1 MNFRAK
7 ASHHAFVLLALLPVP
22 KFLHKKKELR
32 GVLENR
38 MIHKCLD
45 FILQPLKTAA
55 SLGIMMSDPWGGL
68 RHCYTPLAGYIMDFQ
83 EAIVMAGVMGK
94 TSPVTMASYK
104 QFGDAVRHEPRTGLT
119 TLEQLTAVH
128 LKADPG
134 EHNLAEYVREA
145 KKFRLNGVDQP
156 FWRNWAFSNPE
167 HFLTPEPL
175 HHWHKMSW
183 DHDIKWCIQILGGE
197 EIDFRF
203 SVLHPHVGYRHFMEG
218 ISKLKQV
225 TGRVH
230 RDVQRYIVAAIAGAA
245 PKEFIVAIRALL
257 DFRYLAQSPVIDEDT
272 CDKIEASL
280 ALFHA
285 HKQSVIDADARVG
298 KGNRV
303 IENWHIPKLELMHSV
318 VPNIRQNGVAMQ
330 WSADITEHAHIT
342 EIKDPAHSGNNQQYE
357 SQITRHLDRAD
368 KCRRFDLATSVR
380 NAAVEF
386 GWHHDTMEGEEYME
400 VDSAESHYIHTT
412 SRLLDEIDPV
422 SNLSGPSRDLTD
434 YFQVS
439 SKLKNGEIPNACKPF
454 RTFSVATTAF
464 HLTRDPNIRSATV
477 DETAKLYGLD
487 DLRPAL
493 ADYLQ
498 RYHQQPARVYHVAG
512 RRIATANCQLPFEY
526 LHIWHRLRMQS
537 KSYHNEELILAAQTI
552 NAIPSKDDWEF
563 GRFDTVLVNTD
574 PEKKWPRSGLDGEYR
589 I

>member
-1 MNFRAK
+1 
-7 ASHHAFVLLALLPVP
+7 
-22 KFLHKKKELR
+22 
-32 GVLENR
+32 
-38 MIHKCLD
+38 
-45 FILQPLKTAA
+45 
-55 SLGIMMSDPWGGL
+55 
-68 RHCYTPLAGYIMDFQ
+68 
-83 EAIVMAGVMGK
+83 
-94 TSPVTMASYK
+94 
-104 QFGDAVRHEPRTGLT
+104 
-119 TLEQLTAVH
+119 
-128 LKADPG
+128 
-134 EHNLAEYVREA
+134 
-145 KKFRLNGVDQP
+145 
-156 FWRNWAFSNPE
+156 
-167 HFLTPEPL
+167 
-175 HHWHKMSW
+175 
-183 DHDIKWCIQILGGE
+183 
-197 EIDFRF
+197 
-203 SVLHPHVGYRHFMEG
+203 
-218 ISKLKQV
+218 
-225 TGRVH
+225 
-230 RDVQRYIVAAIAGAA
+230 
-245 PKEFIVAIRALL
+245 
-257 DFRYLAQSPVIDEDT
+257 
-272 CDKIEASL
+272 
-280 ALFHA
+280 
-285 HKQSVIDADARVG
+285 
-298 KGNRV
+298 
-303 IENWHIPKLELMHSV
+303 
-318 VPNIRQNGVAMQ
+318 
-330 WSADITEHAHIT
+330 
-342 EIKDPAHSGNNQQYE
+342 
-357 SQITRHLDRAD
+357 
-368 KCRRFDLATSVR
+368 
-380 NAAVEF
+380 
-386 GWHHDTMEGEEYME
+386 ME